1 MIYLDHAATSPMPIE
16 VRDAYVEALQ
26 LVGNP
31 SSIHTAGQHARAVL
45 DDARVRIAATLGIDA
60 IELTFT
66 GGGTEAVNLG
76 IKGLYWARNAG
87 VAEGGLAGAG
97 STRHAAGDGQAAG
110 DGPAGDATTARPRIL
125 VPRAEH
131 HAALDAV
138 EWLEAHEGATLTWL
152 EVDEL
157 GRLRLDSLRDALGD
171 GSDVA
176 LLTMLHANNE
186 VGTLQPVAEAAALAA
201 AVGVPVHVDA
211 IAAYGQVRIDPLP
224 HGVSAVSISAH
235 KIGGPV
241 GVGALALRRGSE
253 VVPLLHGGGQ
263 QRGRSGTMD
272 AAGAAAFAIAAERAH
287 AELDD
292 RAAHKRMLRE
302 RLAEG
307 IRRTV
312 PTAVLRGA
320 AGEAAVATDPAQ
332 ATELDA
338 LALPGTLH
346 LTVPGAEGDSLLM
359 LLDTQG
365 IAASTGS
372 ACQAGVPEPSHVLL
386 AMGLSEADARG
397 ALRVTLGPATTVDEI
412 DALLAALPEAVERAQ
427 AAGLAGQVPRLGR
440 LP

>member
-45 DDARVRIAATLGIDA
+45 DDARVRIAATLAIDA

-87 VAEGGLAGAG
+87 
-97 STRHAAGDGQAAG
+97 
-110 DGPAGDATTARPRIL
+110 DATAARPRIL
-125 VPRAEH
+125 VPRTEH

-157 GRLRLDSLRDALGD
+157 GRLRLDSLRDALAD

-211 IAAYGQVRIDPLP
+211 IAAYGQVRLDPLP

-235 KIGGPV
+235 KVGGPV

-302 RLAEG
+302 RLAAG

-320 AGEAAVATDPAQ
+320 AGAIAGAMAGVGDRETAA
-332 ATELDA
+332 ELDA

-346 LTVPGAEGDSLLM
+346 FTVPGAEGDSLLM

-365 IAASTGS
+365 IAVSTGS